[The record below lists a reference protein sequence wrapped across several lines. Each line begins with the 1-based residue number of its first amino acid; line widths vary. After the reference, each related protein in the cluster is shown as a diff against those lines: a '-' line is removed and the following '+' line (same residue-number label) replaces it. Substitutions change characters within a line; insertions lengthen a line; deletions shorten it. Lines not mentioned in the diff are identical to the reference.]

1 MLLTIYVIIV
11 ITSTIILYLSTT
23 PFIFIINILA
33 IALLAASTLAAT
45 LRTWYGFLIILIY
58 IGGIL
63 VIFAYFLA
71 LCPNHQLP
79 TTRNT
84 IFIFLTFTTLTI
96 ATIITKTKIFI
107 PKEMH
112 QGKIYLYASNTAP
125 ILFLLALILF
135 LTMVIV
141 VKLTN
146 RSKGPLRPFN
156 YV

>member
-1 MLLTIYVIIV
+1 MLLILYLITV

-23 PFIFIINILA
+23 PFIFAINILA
-33 IALLAASTLAAT
+33 IALLAATTLAAS
-45 LRTWYGFLIILIY
+45 LRTWYGFLVILIY

-79 TTRNT
+79 TTENT
-84 IFIFLTFTTLTI
+84 IFIAVTFATLTL
-96 ATIITKTKIFI
+96 AAIITKTKIFI
-107 PKEMH
+107 PQEMH
-112 QGKIYLYASNTAP
+112 QGKIYLYAARTAP

-135 LTMVIV
+135 LTIVIV

-146 RSKGPLRPFN
+146 RSRGPLRPFN

>member
-1 MLLTIYVIIV
+1 MLYLITI
-11 ITSTIILYLSTT
+11 ITSTMILYLSTT
-23 PFIFIINILA
+23 PFIFAINILA
-33 IALLAASTLAAT
+33 IALLASTTLAAS
-45 LRTWYGFLIILIY
+45 LRTWYGFLVILIY

-79 TTRNT
+79 TTENT
-84 IFIFLTFTTLTI
+84 IFIGVTFATLTL
-96 ATIITKTKIFI
+96 AAIITKTKIFI
-107 PKEMH
+107 PREIH
-112 QGKIYLYASNTAP
+112 QGKIHMYAVRTAP

-135 LTMVIV
+135 LTIIIV

-146 RSKGPLRPFN
+146 RSRGPLRPFN